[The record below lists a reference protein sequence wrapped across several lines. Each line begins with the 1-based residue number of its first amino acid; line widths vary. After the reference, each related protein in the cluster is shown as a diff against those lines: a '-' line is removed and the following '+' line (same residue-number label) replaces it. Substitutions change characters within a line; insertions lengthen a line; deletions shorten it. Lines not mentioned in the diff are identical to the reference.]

1 MSAASNLQFT
11 WKRMAEEREE
21 TARSLGRI
29 AIALFILCNVL
40 AFTTYSGH
48 SRYAQ
53 LCHRLNGLNPSAA
66 SYLGQDV
73 VASLSAVRSEC
84 E

>member
-21 TARSLGRI
+21 TARNLGRI
-29 AIALFILCNVL
+29 AIGLFVACNVL

-48 SRYAQ
+48 SRFGE
-53 LCHRLNGLNPSAA
+53 LCQRIDGINPSLAR
-66 SYLGQDV
+66 SIDLKF
-73 VASLSAVRSEC
+73 VANLEAIRAEC
-84 E
+84 Q

>member
-1 MSAASNLQFT
+1 MSGASNLQFT

-29 AIALFILCNVL
+29 AIALFLVCNVL

-53 LCHRLNGLNPSAA
+53 LCHRLNGLSPSQA
-66 SYLGQDV
+66 SYLGREV

>member
-53 LCHRLNGLNPSAA
+53 LCRQINGLNPSAA
-66 SYLGQDV
+66 SYLGTSA
-73 VASLSAVRSEC
+73 VAGLSAVRSEC

>member
-21 TARSLGRI
+21 TARSLGRV
-29 AIALFILCNVL
+29 AIALFIVCNVL

-48 SRYAQ
+48 SHYAQ
-53 LCHRLNGLNPSAA
+53 LCRQLNGLNPSAA
-66 SYLGQDV
+66 SYLGKEV
-73 VASLSAVRSEC
+73 VANLSAVRNEC